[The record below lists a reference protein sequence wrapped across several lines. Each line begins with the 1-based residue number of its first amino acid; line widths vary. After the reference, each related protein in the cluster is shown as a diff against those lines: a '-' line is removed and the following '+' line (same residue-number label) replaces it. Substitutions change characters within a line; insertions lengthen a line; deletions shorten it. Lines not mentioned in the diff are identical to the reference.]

1 MVCPRRL
8 SGSTQV
14 ISGVSRSAPKAR
26 FATIGFSAQLRHCRF
41 WGIRWQL
48 AAEQQA
54 PLSQA
59 LNPEQSSVQLL
70 PLQSRASAHEL
81 LPRQVMVLVLA
92 LLCTP
97 LSHERGP
104 EQLV

>member
-1 MVCPRRL
+1 M
-8 SGSTQV
+8 
-14 ISGVSRSAPKAR
+14 
-26 FATIGFSAQLRHCRF
+26 
-41 WGIRWQL
+41 RWQL

-54 PLSQA
+54 P
-59 LNPEQSSVQLL
+59 PEQAPSATQSSMQLL
-70 PLQSRASAHEL
+70 PLQSRPSAHEL
-81 LPRQVMVLVLA
+81 LPRQVMPLVPA